1 MSCWCG
7 PAQLPSGA
15 PLLNSPSRVAD
26 ALVMEI
32 LVLDAALIFGAVV
45 TIRWA
50 RRRSAPRFASLI
62 TALVAATAF
71 ALVRNHY
78 GLEDTAFL
86 RTLALFCALAA
97 AVTAAICLALTTG
110 FRASAGYTVLAG
122 ILVPTLFG
130 TSILVRY
137 SLCLITHCDLS

>member
-1 MSCWCG
+1 
-7 PAQLPSGA
+7 
-15 PLLNSPSRVAD
+15 
-26 ALVMEI
+26 MEI
-32 LVLDAALIFGAVV
+32 LVLDAALYFGAAAA
-45 TIRWA
+45 IRWA

-71 ALVRNHY
+71 VLVRNHY

-86 RTLALFCALAA
+86 RMLALFCAIAA
-97 AVTAAICLALTTG
+97 SVTAAICLALRTD
-110 FRASAGYTVLAG
+110 FRASAGYTLLAG
-122 ILVPTLFG
+122 ILVPTLFC